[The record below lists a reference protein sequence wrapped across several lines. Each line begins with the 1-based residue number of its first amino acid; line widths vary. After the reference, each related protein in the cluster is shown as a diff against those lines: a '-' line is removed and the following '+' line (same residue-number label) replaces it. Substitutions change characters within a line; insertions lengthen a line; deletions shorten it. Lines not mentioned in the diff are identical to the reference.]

1 MILVTVKMLFLSF
14 GHTWGV
20 SISFGGALRN
30 NRGNIIHTLD
40 ILFTLSHTWGASKQL
55 TTVTTNM
62 FSLILLTLDNAWGL
76 HINFDPLWCFNKVY
90 GFRFRKQLCPQ
101 KKFFFKETNAK
112 SIIFQTSA
120 CIRATHSLVRIPV
133 GIYFQW
139 KIFIYLTSLSFWFY
153 RPFSVAP
160 SSVLPSQSRSF
171 LSRL

>member
-1 MILVTVKMLFLSF
+1 MLEAFTLILTPCD
-14 GHTWGV
+14 V
-20 SISFGGALRN
+20 SIKFMVFVLENNIWIALKR
-30 NRGNIIHTLD
+30 
-40 ILFTLSHTWGASKQL
+40 S
-55 TTVTTNM
+55 
-62 FSLILLTLDNAWGL
+62 
-76 HINFDPLWCFNKVY
+76 
-90 GFRFRKQLCPQ
+90 
-101 KKFFFKETNAK
+101 FFKETNAK

-139 KIFIYLTSLSFWFY
+139 KIFIYLTSLSFWVY

>member
-1 MILVTVKMLFLSF
+1 MLEAFTLILTPCD
-14 GHTWGV
+14 V
-20 SISFGGALRN
+20 SIKFMVFVLENNFALKR
-30 NRGNIIHTLD
+30 
-40 ILFTLSHTWGASKQL
+40 S
-55 TTVTTNM
+55 
-62 FSLILLTLDNAWGL
+62 
-76 HINFDPLWCFNKVY
+76 
-90 GFRFRKQLCPQ
+90 
-101 KKFFFKETNAK
+101 FFKETNAK

-139 KIFIYLTSLSFWFY
+139 KIFIYLTSLWFWVY